1 MKFAMPPPGN
11 LRPFRRMRLRL
22 FFSALSIILVGGF
35 PLAAKEATSLVAG
48 ANTDLPLS
56 LGARMGL
63 EFPGRWRASTTL
75 GFLPE
80 GYIRTLNHFLVSN
93 NVYNQTTADLIQ
105 STLKSSLVWR
115 LHVGYRPFANYG
127 FHVEAGYGL
136 VTFGGSAT
144 ASEIVTGVT
153 GASLPAS
160 DAGSGKSFNISST
173 LYMLNVELGW
183 EWFWRDL
190 YFRASL
196 GGSFTAAASTSV
208 QANYTPTFPRL
219 TDAFAASTQSYLNS
233 IYRSYVHTPT
243 VSLTV
248 GYRFF

>member
-1 MKFAMPPPGN
+1 
-11 LRPFRRMRLRL
+11 MRLRVIG
-22 FFSALSIILVGGF
+22 FVLVVTLPGGF
-35 PLAAKEATSLVAG
+35 PLAAKEETSLVAG
-48 ANTDLPLS
+48 VNTDLPLS
-56 LGARMGL
+56 LGARLGV

-80 GYIRTLNHFLVSN
+80 GYIRTLNNFLVSN
-93 NVYNQTTADLIQ
+93 NTYNQNTADLIQ

-127 FHVEAGYGL
+127 FHIEAGYGL
-136 VTFGGSAT
+136 VTLGGSAT

-153 GASLPAS
+153 GTSLPAS

-173 LYMLNVELGW
+173 LYMLNIELGW

-208 QANYTPTFPRL
+208 QANYTPAFPRL
-219 TDAFAASTQSYLNS
+219 TGAFTGATETYLND
-233 IYRSYVHTPT
+233 IYTRYVHTPT